1 MILKSIIDTDTVNYK
16 KICMTLIFPK
26 CNFKCNA
33 DCGKQVCHNIE
44 LTTLP
49 DINIEAQT
57 IIDNYMNYPVTE
69 SLCLQGL
76 EPLDSWEDVLSLI
89 DNFRKQ
95 SQDDIV
101 IYTGYTEEE
110 AQWYIKQLQPYDNII
125 MKFGRFIPDQ
135 RPHYDQV
142 LGVYLASD
150 NQYAKKIS

>member
-1 MILKSIIDTDTVNYK
+1 MFLKNMIDVDFVNYK
-16 KICMTLIFPK
+16 KPSMILGFPK
-26 CNFKCNA
+26 CSFKCNT
-33 DCGKQVCHNIE
+33 DCGRQVCHNNA
-44 LTTLP
+44 LTSSPNVYISNTGV
-49 DINIEAQT
+49 IMR
-57 IIDNYMNYPVTE
+57 YMRNQLTHAI
-69 SLCLQGL
+69 CLQGL
-76 EPLDSWEDVLSLI
+76 EPLDSWEDVISLI

-110 AQWYIKQLQPYDNII
+110 AQWYIRQLQPYGNII